1 MITMKCK
8 KLMLYLFTLWELKQ
22 SKKKCVIDYY
32 YDTVEPPYNMAC
44 YHGISSIAG
53 QFYPSYDII

>member
-22 SKKKCVIDYY
+22 SKKNVLL
-32 YDTVEPPYNMAC
+32 
-44 YHGISSIAG
+44 
-53 QFYPSYDII
+53 IIIMIP